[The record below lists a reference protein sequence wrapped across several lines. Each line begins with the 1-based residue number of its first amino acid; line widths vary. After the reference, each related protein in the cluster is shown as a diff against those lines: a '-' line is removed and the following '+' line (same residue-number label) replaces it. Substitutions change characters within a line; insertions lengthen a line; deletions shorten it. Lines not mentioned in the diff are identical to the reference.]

1 LFVDTF
7 FLLIQPVRAQENDSG
22 LPQKISL
29 LEKNETFEIQDLANP
44 IFLRFSPVFLQSE
57 TITVSDL
64 QLIANIDYKIDYN
77 AGTITFL
84 NQRLIHQKVNVRYQS
99 FPFAIKRI
107 YKRNLF
113 PQQDKIEESNQTQDA
128 KDKVPILGDDE
139 QPTLQVVGSQTFGIS
154 VGSGRSLT
162 QNQELRISVNGEV
175 SKNVSVIAMLSDQD
189 LPIQPEGTTENIQD
203 IDQKLIRITSPNV
216 NATFGDFVGSLDNS
230 DIQFPMALEGVSV
243 EGSFDWGTFRLIPS
257 AIPKGQSDS
266 KTIRGEEGRSEY
278 RIDVDGRYVV
288 VKAGSE
294 IVWLNGKRMRR
305 GENNDYFIRDYGDP
319 IIEFTSKHLITSND
333 VVRVDFEYIQEDL
346 IYQRTLQGVSGS
358 LDFLGDQAKFGFSY
372 AVESDLN
379 DPENT
384 YAMLTDQDMANL
396 RRNILNVGENKK
408 SLIAP
413 QRHTVWGIEAQIS
426 PVDYMLISGQ
436 FALSATDQNTFSQ
449 TDRKILGKSWKL
461 VGNAS
466 TEKLD
471 VNLDLRLTDAGFVP
485 VGASSEN
492 RNQFQYEE
500 LYADQ
505 EFDNQYLMDATTA
518 PVGDERLVDIDIQL
532 QPLKWIQFSSGI
544 GRTRNIDS
552 SVVSNGSSYAEQ
564 DAAFINYGFYLD
576 PPKLPNLRNNA
587 QINTTE
593 IGSQRQFRK
602 ERNQWNLSQ
611 RVHESTLSSSI
622 EQFEAID
629 LDLSDGLNLNRKRHI
644 SNAFISL
651 AEFKWVTVNAKY
663 SWEESHEKDELLEI
677 DGETLGFTD
686 WKSSTQA
693 KTWTIGVF
701 SQPRKWANLSSNISR
716 REFKA
721 ARGRLPN
728 STTQLADIEM
738 RMSPLNRAI
747 DLQISYELDKKLAT
761 ERREIYTN
769 INPYTGREI
778 RPGEGHYVKIDDL
791 HYREDYEKGNYIK
804 YIQNTNDK
812 PVSAIDA
819 KIQIRFRPRQW
830 RTMRDQ
836 QLNFG
841 RRFLKAIN
849 AFARI
854 NLTEEQED
862 ADLVSLYLLQNL
874 QTARTIFG
882 RMNQRL
888 QVGFSPSPKLNVDL
902 GHTTNQILNKRINN
916 RERKRNNSDW
926 DLRCT
931 VNPTVRFSISTRFE
945 RRKEHEKFSEIS
957 GLGDISD
964 LNQAEHNSEINF
976 RYEISRSIRMG
987 ITGIYQ
993 NTTDF
998 EELDDQPETR
1008 TRTISMENRLSYSII
1023 NRGRLN
1029 INYRLANGKSE
1040 GGFPFARYN
1049 FYEGISHE
1057 IRATA
1062 DYKVRKVTDL
1072 LLRLNYR
1079 LLSTKQQKPEHRLE
1093 MEVVAEL

>member
-1 LFVDTF
+1 
-7 FLLIQPVRAQENDSG
+7 LLIQPVIAQKNDSS
-22 LPQKISL
+22 LPEKISL
-29 LEKNETFEIQDLANP
+29 LEKNETFEILDLTNP
-44 IFLRFSPVFLQSE
+44 VSLQFSPVFLQSE
-57 TITVSDL
+57 AITVSDF
-64 QLIANIDYKIDYN
+64 QLVRNIDYKINYN
-77 AGTITFL
+77 QGTVTFL
-84 NQRLIHQKVNVRYQS
+84 NQRLVHQKVHVRYQS
-99 FPFAIKRI
+99 FPFAIKKV

-113 PQQDKIEESNQTQDA
+113 PQQDKVQALDPTQGAKNEE
-128 KDKVPILGDDE
+128 PILDGDE
-139 QPTLQVVGSQTFGIS
+139 QPTLQVAGSQTFGIS

-175 SKNVSVIAMLSDQD
+175 SENVSVIAMLSDQD
-189 LPIQPEGTTENIQD
+189 LPIQPEGTTENIRD
-203 IDQKLIRITSPNV
+203 IDQKLIKITSPNV
-216 NATFGDFVGSLDNS
+216 NATFGDFVGSLDDS
-230 DIQFPMALEGVSV
+230 DVQFPMALEGVSV
-243 EGSFDWGTFRLIPS
+243 EGNFGWGTFRLIPS

-278 RIDVDGRYVV
+278 RIDVEGQYVV

-333 VVRVDFEYIQEDL
+333 VIRVDFEYIQEDL
-346 IYQRTLQGVSGS
+346 IYQRTLQSVSGS
-358 LDFLGDQAKFGFSY
+358 LDFLGNKAKLGFSY

-384 YAMLTDQDMANL
+384 YAMLTEQDMVNL
-396 RRNILNVGENKK
+396 RQNILDVGKNQR

-413 QRHTVWGIEAQIS
+413 QRHTVWGIEAQVS
-426 PVDYMLISGQ
+426 PVDYVLIRGK
-436 FALSATDQNTFSQ
+436 FALSATDENTFSQ
-449 TDRKILGKSWKL
+449 TDRKVLGKSWEL

-471 VNLDLRLTDAGFVP
+471 VNLDLRLTDLGFVP
-485 VGASSEN
+485 VGASSKN
-492 RNQFQYEE
+492 RDQFQYEE

-505 EFDNQYLMDATTA
+505 QFDNQYLMDTTTV
-518 PVGDERLVDIDIQL
+518 PIGEERLVDIDVQF
-532 QPLKWIQFSSGI
+532 QPLKWIQLNSGI
-544 GRTRNIDS
+544 GRTRSIDS
-552 SVVSNGSSYAEQ
+552 SAISNESFHVEQ
-564 DAAFINYGFYLD
+564 DTAFINYGFSLN
-576 PPKLPNLRNNA
+576 PLKLPNLRNNT
-587 QINTTE
+587 QVNTSG

-611 RVHESTLSSSI
+611 RVRGSTLNGSI
-622 EQFEAID
+622 EQFEAVD
-629 LDLSDGLNLNRKRHI
+629 LDPSDSLNLNRKRRI
-644 SNAFISL
+644 SKAFINL
-651 AEFKWVTVNAKY
+651 AEFKWATVNAQY
-663 SWEESHEKDELLEI
+663 GWEESHEKDELLEI

-686 WKSSTQA
+686 WKSNTRA

-716 REFKA
+716 REFKTT
-721 ARGRLPN
+721 RGRLPD

-747 DLQISYELDKKLAT
+747 DLQINYELDKKLAT

-769 INPYTGREI
+769 INPYNGREI
-778 RPGEGHYVKIDDL
+778 HPGEGHYVKIDDL
-791 HYREDYEKGNYIK
+791 HYREDYEKGSYIK
-804 YIQNTNDK
+804 YIQNVSDK

-819 KIQIRFRPRQW
+819 KIQIRLRPRQW
-830 RTMRDQ
+830 KATRDQ

-849 AFARI
+849 GFARV

-862 ADLVSLYLLQNL
+862 ADLVSLYLLQSL

-882 RMNQRL
+882 RMNRRL
-888 QVGFSPSPKLNVDL
+888 QVGLSPSPKLNVDL
-902 GHTTNQILNKRINN
+902 GRTTNQTLNKRINN
-916 RERKRNNSDW
+916 RERKRNSSDW

-931 VNPTVRFSISTRFE
+931 LNPTMRLSVNTRLE
-945 RRKEHEKFSEIS
+945 RRKEHEKFSEIG

-964 LNQAEHNSEINF
+964 LNQAERNSEINL
-976 RYEISRSIRMG
+976 RYEINRSIRVG
-987 ITGIYQ
+987 LTGIYQ
-993 NTTDF
+993 NTIDF

-1008 TRTISMENRLSYSII
+1008 TRTISMENHLSYSII
-1023 NRGRLN
+1023 NRGRID

-1040 GGFPFARYN
+1040 GGIPFARYN
-1049 FYEGISHE
+1049 FYEGVSHE

-1062 DYKVRKVTDL
+1062 DYKVHKFTDL

-1093 MEVVAEL
+1093 MEMVAEL